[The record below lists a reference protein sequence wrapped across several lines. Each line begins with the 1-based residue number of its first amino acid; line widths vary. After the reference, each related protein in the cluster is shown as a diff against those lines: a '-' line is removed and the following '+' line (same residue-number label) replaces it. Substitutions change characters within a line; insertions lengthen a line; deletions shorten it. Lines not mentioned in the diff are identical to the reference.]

1 MDGEHE
7 HYRNILKAL
16 ERDISLPGSSKPSP
30 CPSPLTVTDKAR
42 PALICSSLYFGYA
55 AEMKDSCAGRINRF
69 PLADYGQDRV
79 LSCGSERMR

>member
-1 MDGEHE
+1 MGVLVVVLVKVLTMRDAADVEATG
-7 HYRNILKAL
+7 ILDA
-16 ERDISLPGSSKPSP
+16 EAVHAVP
-30 CPSPLTVTDKAR
+30 DKAY

-55 AEMKDSCAGRINRF
+55 AEMKDSCAGRTNRF